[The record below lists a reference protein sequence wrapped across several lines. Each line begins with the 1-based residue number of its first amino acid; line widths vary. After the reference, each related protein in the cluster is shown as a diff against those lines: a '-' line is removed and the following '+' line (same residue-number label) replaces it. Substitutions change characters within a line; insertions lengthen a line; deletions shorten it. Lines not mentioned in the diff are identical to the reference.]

1 MSTDTVSPIHFT
13 VEWGG
18 SRIGCTRVSGLEIAY
33 DDVAYREGSAS
44 EYGDRKLPGRPR
56 YANLVL
62 ERGVVP
68 GDNEFFAWLNTIQLG
83 SVERRD
89 VSVSLLDEN
98 HDPAVVWK
106 VKNAW
111 PVRLAGPTLD
121 ARGTGVA
128 TETLELA
135 HEGYA
140 VESVDGDRK

>member
-1 MSTDTVSPIHFT
+1 MSSDPASPIHFV

-18 SRIGCTRVSGLEIAY
+18 TRVGCTRVSGLEIAH
-33 DDVAYREGSAS
+33 DVVAYREGSS
-44 EYGDRKLPGRPR
+44 PEYGDRTMPGRPR

-62 ERGVVP
+62 ERGVTP
-68 GDNEFFAWLNTIQLG
+68 GDNEFYEWVNTVRLG
-83 SVERRD
+83 TVERRN
-89 VSVSLLDEN
+89 VTVSLLDAE
-98 HDPAVVWK
+98 HDPTVVWK

-121 ARGTGVA
+121 SRGNGVA

-140 VESVDGDRK
+140 VESVGGDRK